1 MRRWRPVLAAAL
13 TLGVAVCALPR
24 AAASGSDQ
32 FVPTVRCNEVVLHSK
47 NGRGSWLS
55 ARCLAPS
62 PAPPKYIPGIVT
74 DTSSAPFSHWS
85 KAGLWIRASNTVVT
99 VSLPK
104 EWHDKARIVWGAP
117 GTPATAVLTSVV
129 D

>member
-47 NGRGSWLS
+47 NGRG
-55 ARCLAPS
+55 
-62 PAPPKYIPGIVT
+62 PGY
-74 DTSSAPFSHWS
+74 
-85 KAGLWIRASNTVVT
+85 G
-99 VSLPK
+99 
-104 EWHDKARIVWGAP
+104 
-117 GTPATAVLTSVV
+117 AVLGAVSCAAEVHPR
-129 D
+129 DRL